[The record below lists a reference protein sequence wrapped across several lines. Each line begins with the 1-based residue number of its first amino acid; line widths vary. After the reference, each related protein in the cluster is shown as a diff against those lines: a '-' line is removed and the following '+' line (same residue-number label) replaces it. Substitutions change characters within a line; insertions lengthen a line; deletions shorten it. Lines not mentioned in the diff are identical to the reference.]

1 MFDWITL
8 WGSYFWRQLP
18 QFRWNWNIPTCKKSM
33 YTSTHCPTGHNR
45 TTLEAPQSGQ
55 VGSLLRIVVYTLNL
69 PPPLSQIFQASSKHL
84 SSSAA
89 RAYWPQCN
97 RRARIFF
104 VQTLIIFVKPV
115 NIIIIA
121 VHIPFCLDN
130 THNKKA
136 STSTPTAPRDI
147 GAQCI
152 GTVKEVILPKVTEE

>member
-97 RRARIFF
+97 RRARIFLSKLWSF
-104 VQTLIIFVKPV
+104 LWNPSI
-115 NIIIIA
+115 
-121 VHIPFCLDN
+121 LSSLR
-130 THNKKA
+130 
-136 STSTPTAPRDI
+136 STSPFVWTTPTTKKPA
-147 GAQCI
+147 
-152 GTVKEVILPKVTEE
+152 LPHPPHQETLVPSA